1 MPKPRRPFKFWA
13 MATVT
18 VVFTLLGIV
27 MVAVGPGADTRLTG
41 LMCILFFGL
50 GGLAYLGGPLLT
62 RSGPGTVLRERVQ
75 TSAGSEAAF
84 VFPTPR
90 RKRIVVTIGMFGF
103 TAGGALI
110 ALAGGGWI
118 GILCAGFFGLL
129 FLLGLFSL
137 RRPQRL
143 VLTPTRLLV
152 CTAAMAV
159 ELPWEKV
166 GDVDIYEQSAGRT
179 SVDML
184 GVAAKDPDDAV
195 WTRGRRLG
203 RLGRHFSPYALIVGA
218 DTFAGE
224 AEGVVEA
231 IKRYKRDARA
241 RRSIGGE
248 AEHARLLHELG
259 ETTTPP

>member
-1 MPKPRRPFKFWA
+1 VPKPRRPFKFWA

-18 VVFTLLGIV
+18 GVFTLLGLV
-27 MVAVGPGADTRLTG
+27 FVAVGPDADTRVTG

-50 GGLAYLGGPLLT
+50 GGLGYLGGPLLT

-103 TAGGALI
+103 TAGGVLI
-110 ALAGGGWI
+110 TLAGGGWI

-143 VLTPTRLLV
+143 VPTTPSGPAVAGSGGSAATSRGTPSPSGPTRSRARRRTSSRRSSATSATRAPAV
-152 CTAAMAV
+152 RSAARRSTPACCMSSGRRQRTHRLRA
-159 ELPWEKV
+159 L
-166 GDVDIYEQSAGRT
+166 AGRT
-179 SVDML
+179 
-184 GVAAKDPDDAV
+184 
-195 WTRGRRLG
+195 
-203 RLGRHFSPYALIVGA
+203 
-218 DTFAGE
+218 
-224 AEGVVEA
+224 
-231 IKRYKRDARA
+231 
-241 RRSIGGE
+241 
-248 AEHARLLHELG
+248 
-259 ETTTPP
+259 